1 VPVSSLSS
9 FLATVSA
16 LVFSMILTSKG
27 PSLAS
32 RSLTISLKAL
42 ASRASANLLFVDACN
57 KTNTS
62 NIDYDKK
69 NQVSSSQIKTNA
81 ANQAYIQF
89 SIENKFNPSELLL
102 INVFATSTFQSYT
115 NT

>member
-1 VPVSSLSS
+1 MSSLSS
-9 FLATVSA
+9 FLTTVSA
-16 LVFSMILTSKG
+16 LVFSMRLTSKG

-42 ASRASANLLFVDACN
+42 ASRASANLLFVDAYN
-57 KTNTS
+57 KTNNS

-69 NQVSSSQIKTNA
+69 NQVLSSQIKTNV

-89 SIENKFNPSELLL
+89 SIKNKFNLSELLL
-102 INVFATSTFQSYT
+102 MNVFVTSTFQS
-115 NT
+115 